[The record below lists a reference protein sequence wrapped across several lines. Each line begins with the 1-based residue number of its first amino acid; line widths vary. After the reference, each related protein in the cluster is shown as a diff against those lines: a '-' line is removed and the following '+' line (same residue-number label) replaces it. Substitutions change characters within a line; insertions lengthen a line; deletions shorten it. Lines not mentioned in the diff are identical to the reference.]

1 MKKIKTITILGT
13 TAVLFI
19 SGCVTGDSQSDLVYY
34 SRSNSSIGHSTA
46 AAETI
51 PDTPKLP
58 ELTETSGFAEYLRYA
73 CLNNASL
80 QAEFAAWQG
89 ALEQIPQAKSL
100 TDPVLSYGYATEP
113 TPQRSGFEVMQ
124 MFPWFG
130 TIEARSETASALAKS
145 AGKQYEA
152 KKRAIYYAVKTAFY
166 EYSYLGQA
174 VEITKDNLELLRH
187 FEQVARTKYAAST
200 ATHPDVIRAQIE
212 LAELENELVSLEKQ
226 RPAEVAR
233 LNGILNR
240 PAESELPWPKATEYK
255 PISLDR
261 QMLIAILNQNNP
273 ELKALDYQ
281 IEAAKSGKKLAE
293 KRFYPD
299 FGIGVGVDA
308 GMGENMHS
316 RTMPKI
322 QLTLPI
328 WRDNY
333 KAGEKQAQAQL
344 RQAKQEKVQKVNDLA
359 ANVEQAW
366 YEFENSVRKIVL
378 YRDVIIPKVKEML
391 IASETAYQTDTID
404 FLSLIDAQRKFLE
417 YRLMYERVL
426 ADNAQKLAELEML
439 AGEEIFPKENE
450 TGGSNG
456 IFEETGH

>member
-1 MKKIKTITILGT
+1 MKEYLLVFSVIATVLLG
-13 TAVLFI
+13 AANV
-19 SGCVTGDSQSDLVYY
+19 GNCQQQEAD
-34 SRSNSSIGHSTA
+34 SNSFENLS
-46 AAETI
+46 
-51 PDTPKLP
+51 D
-58 ELTETSGFAEYLRYA
+58 YLRYA
-73 CLNNASL
+73 ALNNAGL
-80 QAEFAAWQG
+80 KAAHQQFI
-89 ALEQIPQAKSL
+89 ASSEQIPQAKSL
-100 TDPVLSYGYATEP
+100 DNLQLMYGYATEP
-113 TPQRSGFEVMQ
+113 TPQRSEFEVMQ

-130 TIEARSETASALAKS
+130 TIKARSDAASAMAKS

-152 KKRAIYYAVKTAFY
+152 KKLAVYYEVKTAFY
-166 EYSYLGQA
+166 EYSYLGKA
-174 VEITKDNLELLRH
+174 VEITKENLELLRH
-187 FEQVARTKYAAST
+187 FEQVVRTKYATST

-226 RPAEVAR
+226 RPAAAAR

-240 PAESELPWPKATEYK
+240 PAGSELPWPKETEYK
-255 PISLDR
+255 QVSIDR
-261 QMLIAILNQNNP
+261 QMLFAIVSQNNP

-293 KRFYPD
+293 KRFYPE
-299 FGIGVGVDA
+299 FGVGVGVDA
-308 GMGENMHS
+308 GMGEDMHS

-333 KAGEKQAQAQL
+333 KAGERQAQAQL
-344 RQAKQEKVQKVNDLA
+344 IQARQEKVQKANDLD

-391 IASETAYQTDTID
+391 TASETAYQAGTID

-417 YRLMYERVL
+417 YRLMYERVM
-426 ADNAQKLAELEML
+426 ADSAQRLAELEML
-439 AGEEIFPKENE
+439 AGEEL
-450 TGGSNG
+450 
-456 IFEETGH
+456 